1 MVKILW
7 LVFVIACSSK
17 TASTPHG
24 PDDGIVA
31 PPVVPVVPPGP
42 YRVDSKAPHGDVQI
56 RVEWKD
62 VPVVARAS
70 PGRTTCGTA
79 KPSSVSPTTTWGIP
93 DAVVMIE
100 IDHGKELV
108 PAPARIVLDHCALSP
123 RIAIASS
130 LVVASAMDAPAQ
142 VAFARVGNARPLV
155 APTKAAPNGDRR
167 EREAIARLPVIGHE
181 VELPIEPSSL
191 VSVTS
196 AEDEALVI
204 AAPTPYFAITEANGQ
219 VVLRDVPVGT
229 FEIAALLPARAGQ
242 PARTAKGTVT
252 VAAGVLAEVTLSL

>member
-1 MVKILW
+1 VVKLLW
-7 LVFVIACSSK
+7 LAVVLGCSSK
-17 TASTPHG
+17 TASTAHG
-24 PDDGIVA
+24 PDVGIKA
-31 PPVVPVVPPGP
+31 PPPAVPVVAPGP
-42 YRVDSKAPHGDVQI
+42 YRVDAQAPHGDVQI

-70 PGRTTCGTA
+70 PGRTACGTA

-100 IDHGKELV
+100 VDHGKELV
-108 PAPARIVLDHCALSP
+108 AAPARIVLDHCVLSP
-123 RIAIASS
+123 RIVIASS
-130 LVVASAMDAPAQ
+130 LVVASTMDAPAQ
-142 VAFARVGNARPLV
+142 VAFARVGTARPLV
-155 APTKAAPNGDRR
+155 APTRAAT
-167 EREAIARLPVIGHE
+167 EAIARLPVIGHE

-191 VSVTS
+191 LSVTS

-229 FEIAALLPARAGQ
+229 FELFALLPARAGQ

-252 VAAGVLAEVTLSL
+252 VAAGALAEVVLTL

>member
-1 MVKILW
+1 MKWW
-7 LVFVIACSSK
+7 LCTLLAACSSK

-24 PDDGIVA
+24 PDDGVIA
-31 PPVVPVVPPGP
+31 RPPLDARAAPPGP
-42 YRVDSKAPHGDVQI
+42 YRVDAKAPHGDVQI

-70 PGRTTCGTA
+70 PGRTSCGTA
-79 KPSSVSPTTTWGIP
+79 KPASVAPTTTWGIP

-100 IDHGKELV
+100 VEHGVELA
-108 PAPARIVLDHCALSP
+108 PAPARIVLEHCALSP
-123 RIAIASS
+123 RIALASS

-142 VAFARVGNARPLV
+142 VAFARVGSARPLA
-155 APTKAAPNGDRR
+155 APTKAAS
-167 EREAIARLPVIGHE
+167 EAIARLPVIGHE

-191 VSVTS
+191 VAVTS

-204 AAPTPYFAITEANGQ
+204 AAPTPYYAITEANGQ

-229 FEIAALLPARAGQ
+229 FEVSALLPARGGQ

-252 VAAGVLAEVTLSL
+252 VVAGALAEVVLSL

>member
-1 MVKILW
+1 VVKRLA
-7 LVFVIACSSK
+7 LVLIAACSSK
-17 TASTPHG
+17 TAGTPHG
-24 PDDGIVA
+24 PDDGIKA
-31 PPVVPVVPPGP
+31 LPPLDARAVPPGP
-42 YRVDSKAPHGDVQI
+42 YRVDPKAPHGDVQI

-70 PGRTTCGTA
+70 PGRTACGTA
-79 KPSSVSPTTTWGIP
+79 KAPSVSPTTTWGIP

-100 IDHGKELV
+100 IDHGKESAA
-108 PAPARIVLDHCALSP
+108 APARIVLEHCALSP
-123 RIAIASS
+123 RIVIASS
-130 LVVASAMDAPAQ
+130 LIVASAMDAPVQ

-155 APTKAAPNGDRR
+155 APTKAAT
-167 EREAIARLPVIGHE
+167 EAIARLPVIGHE

-219 VVLRDVPVGT
+219 VVVRDVPVGT
-229 FEIAALLPARAGQ
+229 FEVAALLPARGGQ
-242 PARTAKGTVT
+242 PARTAKGSVT
-252 VAAGVLAEVTLSL
+252 VVAGALAEVVLAL

>member
-1 MVKILW
+1 MVRILT
-7 LVFVIACSSK
+7 LALVIACSSK
-17 TASTPHG
+17 TTSTPHG
-24 PDDGIVA
+24 PDDGIKA
-31 PPVVPVVPPGP
+31 PLPLDARAAPPGP
-42 YRVDSKAPHGDVQI
+42 YRVDAKAPHGDVQI

-70 PGRTTCGTA
+70 PGRTACGTA

-100 IDHGKELV
+100 VDHGKEPV
-108 PAPARIVLDHCALSP
+108 ATPARIVLDHCALTP

-142 VAFARVGNARPLV
+142 VAFARVGNARPLA
-155 APTKAAPNGDRR
+155 APTKAVT
-167 EREAIARLPVIGHE
+167 EAIARLPVIGHE

-196 AEDEALVI
+196 AEDEALAI

-229 FEIAALLPARAGQ
+229 FEISALLPARAGQ

-252 VAAGVLAEVTLSL
+252 VAAGALAEVTLSL

>member
-1 MVKILW
+1 VVKLLW
-7 LVFVIACSSK
+7 LALAIGCSSK
-17 TASTPHG
+17 TASTRH
-24 PDDGIVA
+24 DDGIVA
-31 PPVVPVVPPGP
+31 PPPIDARAVPPGP
-42 YRVDSKAPHGDVQI
+42 YRVDAKAAHGDVQI

-70 PGRTTCGTA
+70 PGRTACGTA

-100 IDHGKELV
+100 VDHGKELV
-108 PAPARIVLDHCALSP
+108 ATPARIVLDHCALSP

-130 LVVASAMDAPAQ
+130 LVVASTMDAPAQ
-142 VAFARVGNARPLV
+142 VAFARVGNARPLA
-155 APTKAAPNGDRR
+155 APTKAAT
-167 EREAIARLPVIGHE
+167 EAIARLPVIGHE

-191 VSVTS
+191 LSVTS

-229 FEIAALLPARAGQ
+229 FEIFALLPARAGQ

-252 VAAGVLAEVTLSL
+252 VAAGALAEVTLTL